1 MGGGA
6 KDGGDVGVIG
16 FVVRV
21 GGLAVLLGGE
31 GMDEA
36 CLEAGLAEGLLDGP
50 MIFAGAFD
58 GDDEVAEV
66 VLLASLTDAVA
77 GGLEVAARVVHGVR
91 FEEGVAVEVGEEVV
105 GARLGAIDGDNA
117 EVFGSDSLDAWDELA
132 VGFKQ
137 NKGFAGPGV
146 PWLS

>member
-77 GGLEVAARVVHGVR
+77 GG
-91 FEEGVAVEVGEEVV
+91 EEVV